1 MIPPT
6 GTSTNRATSR
16 LWLVIP
22 ALLFLLSLAMNL
34 NDVPTT
40 EFHPDETRWI
50 NRAHYF
56 PDLLDPFGP
65 TWEDQ
70 YLTRGQPPLGSYL
83 MGLGLLLQGRDT
95 ETNGV
100 WDFAYGSEW
109 NRLSGA
115 MTEEA
120 DLTAA
125 RRTNAVVA
133 AITVVVVF
141 FVGRALTGT
150 IAGTAGGLLLA
161 VHPLHIWIGSQALS
175 DQLLILII
183 ALTVLTAIH
192 LGRGPGRGKALLLGI
207 LLGLGGAVKLS
218 PLLLSIPVALYGA
231 ALLLLARG
239 GLVDR
244 AKARRLAPLLLVQ
257 PIIAAITFVASYP
270 YLWPAPIER
279 TINLFELRTQEMEG
293 QASAWP
299 QVAIAHPGEGL
310 LRVYDRL
317 TWQSSAT
324 GNLAEDILRRFGI
337 ESDVWGID
345 LLLAVLGIAALAWL
359 VIRRGLTSGTA
370 LAAYVL
376 AGQIAGI
383 IVGMRV
389 DFYRYHLPIVLAVAI
404 LAGVA
409 VQRVWALLVSRAT
422 HDQRSVSGS
431 TGQPMIHTG
440 SR

>member
-1 MIPPT
+1 MTLRRDTSANRPT
-6 GTSTNRATSR
+6 PRVWP
-16 LWLVIP
+16 LIP
-22 ALLFLLSLAMNL
+22 ALLFLLSLALNL
-34 NDVPTT
+34 HHVPTT

-95 ETNGV
+95 DTNGV
-100 WDFAYGSEW
+100 WDFAYGPEW
-109 NRLSGA
+109 NRISGA
-115 MTEEA
+115 MTEHA

-125 RRTNAVVA
+125 RRTNAVIA
-133 AITVVVVF
+133 ALTVVVVF
-141 FVGRALTGT
+141 FIGSALAGT

-161 VHPLHIWIGSQALS
+161 IHPLHIWIGSQALS

-183 ALTVLTAIH
+183 ALTVLTALR
-192 LGRGPGRGKALLLGI
+192 LGRRPSRGKALLLGI

-231 ALLLLARG
+231 ALLLLAKR
-239 GLVDR
+239 GLVDG
-244 AKARRLAPLLLVQ
+244 AKTRRLAPLLVVQ
-257 PIIAAITFVASYP
+257 PAIAGITFVASYP

-299 QVAIAHPGEGL
+299 QVAIEHPGEGL

-317 TWQSSAT
+317 TWEFSAT
-324 GNLAEDILRRFGI
+324 GNLAENTLSRLGI
-337 ESDVWGID
+337 QSDVLGID
-345 LLLAVLGIAALAWL
+345 LFVAVIGIAAFAWF
-359 VIRRGLTSGTA
+359 VMRRGLNSGTA
-370 LAAYVL
+370 LAAYIL
-376 AGQIAGI
+376 AGQVAGI

-409 VQRVWALLVSRAT
+409 VQFVWAIVVSRVT
-422 HDQRSVSGS
+422 HDQRSVSSS
-431 TGQPMIHTG
+431 TGQPIQTG